1 MTRSTGG
8 TKVAARSV
16 GEPAFANKVTVIVE
30 NVGKSL
36 AAFALGTDP
45 STVGRWANGKNLPR
59 GLDMDRRIENFYKIL
74 VFLLDDGTGNPPRSR
89 HEARSWL
96 MGINPHLDDTSPA
109 EHIRE
114 GKYAPVMAAAR
125 AYAAGG

>member
-1 MTRSTGG
+1 MSRSAGG
-8 TKVAARSV
+8 TKAATHDLASS
-16 GEPAFANKVTVIVE
+16 GFPSKIAFIVE

-36 AAFALGTDP
+36 AAFALASDP
-45 STVGRWANGKNLPR
+45 STVGRWASGKNLPR
-59 GLDMDRRIENFYKIL
+59 SLDTERRIENFYKIL
-74 VFLLDDGTGNPPRSR
+74 VFLIDDGSGNPPRSN

-109 EHIRE
+109 ENIRD
-114 GKYAPVMAAAR
+114 GNYAPVMAAAR